1 MTRRESRE
9 HIFRMLFYKEFHNK
23 EELEEQVDYY
33 ISLIETAKEEDILFL
48 KKRFFSILEKIEEI
62 DAIIEEASSGW
73 RINRMGKVD
82 LTIMRLAVYEVEY
95 DEEIPIGVAINEAV
109 ELAKKYGEDNSA
121 SFINGVLGKIANKG
135 KEEEKEVEKL

>member
-62 DAIIEEASSGW
+62 DVIIEEASSGW

-82 LTIMRLAVYEVEY
+82 LTIMRLAVYEVAY

-121 SFINGVLGKIANKG
+121 SFTNGVLGKIANKG
-135 KEEEKEVEKL
+135 KEEEKEIEKS

>member
-33 ISLIETAKEEDILFL
+33 SSLIETAKEEEILFL
-48 KKRFFSILEKIEEI
+48 KKRFFSILEKVEEI

-135 KEEEKEVEKL
+135 KEEEKEIEKS

>member
-33 ISLIETAKEEDILFL
+33 ISLIETAKEEEILFL

-135 KEEEKEVEKL
+135 KEEEKEIEKS

>member
-62 DAIIEEASSGW
+62 DVIIEEASSGW

-82 LTIMRLAVYEVEY
+82 LTIMRLAVYEVAY

-135 KEEEKEVEKL
+135 KEEEKEIEKS